1 MTAGM
6 VESASSVGE
15 RVSLHVLHVY
25 SNSEELSMCVLGLEI
40 CILPVLWHIRKTNTC
55 AACTY
60 CEMFS
65 LVNHFIS
72 SVRLVYVSQD

>member
-40 CILPVLWHIRKTNTC
+40 CILPVHKTNTC